1 MKPRPPNAAKEPDL
15 PAESQSQDLQALCAR
30 GQELLLAT
38 DYLAAE
44 AMLLRAEALAL
55 GAGDFDTLA
64 RLYLPLQ
71 EARRQRRQRCGEGV
85 ICLDLIA
92 KGPDDRAIDAQAI
105 ARLIP
110 CGQLLVAGWGSI
122 APALALREIAWRE
135 KLYLET
141 FLAAAYEVGDKTVI
155 VIAPHARTKLP
166 TAQEKIGSVEEL
178 RNWVGYECLIFP
190 LASLPKGERRGAKAY
205 SQVMLLW
212 ERLHGSFLTEVE
224 AMTKAW
230 GEAMT
235 DPMWKMDAY
244 RQVIEVDYACELAHQ
259 RLSET
264 AMRLARERASQ
275 RESR

>member
-105 ARLIP
+105 ARQIP
-110 CGQLLVAGWGSI
+110 SGQLLVAGWGSI
-122 APALALREIAWRE
+122 APAVALREIQSRQRI
-135 KLYLET
+135 YLET
-141 FLAAAYEVGDKTVI
+141 FLAAAYPLRQGIAI
-155 VIAPHARTKLP
+155 VIAPLAKTKMPGPGESFASTNDLVRALP
-166 TAQEKIGSVEEL
+166 QGCVVLERADLPAGQL
-178 RNWVGYECLIFP
+178 RGP
-190 LASLPKGERRGAKAY
+190 QAY
-205 SQVMLLW
+205 SHVMQLW
-212 ERLHGSFLTEVE
+212 ERLHGPFLAAADAQTIPLQ
-224 AMTKAW
+224 KIQ
-230 GEAMT
+230 
-235 DPMWKMDAY
+235 AY
-244 RQVIEVDYACELAHQ
+244 RQTIDVDYACELAHQ
-259 RLSET
+259 RLAET
-264 AMRLARERASQ
+264 ALLLARQRASTAPGQ
-275 RESR
+275 